1 LSDDARFA
9 TRRIVLDCE
18 RWCPASP
25 TGFDAR
31 ARNHYRERSM
41 SIFGRILEKLG
52 IGKDDDKNKG
62 RTPPASSTQ
71 TQAGRPGPSA
81 GSAPGAQR
89 PGGATTS
96 PQGQAPRPA
105 AAPVP
110 RPMSETDVV
119 AKLEKLAA
127 ENPQKLNWRTSI
139 VDLMKLLGMESS
151 LAERKE
157 LAAELGYPRDQMD
170 DSAKMNVWL
179 HKQVLRKISENG
191 GNVPKELLD

>member
-1 LSDDARFA
+1 
-9 TRRIVLDCE
+9 
-18 RWCPASP
+18 
-25 TGFDAR
+25 
-31 ARNHYRERSM
+31 M

-52 IGKDDDKNKG
+52 IGKDDDKDKG

-71 TQAGRPGPSA
+71 TQAGRPNPS
-81 GSAPGAQR
+81 GSASQTAPRTSTGTQR
-89 PGGATTS
+89 PGTQT
-96 PQGQAPRPA
+96 GQPAPASRPKA
-105 AAPVP
+105 V
-110 RPMSETDVV
+110 SETDVV

-127 ENPQKLNWRTSI
+127 DNPQKLNWRTSI

-179 HKQVLRKISENG
+179 HKQVLRKIAENG